1 VKQSV
6 RRRKRLRHSVVR
18 ILVRQRGAD
27 AFFRLPARIPRRY
40 TRPLTRMDSESQS
53 QPNEPVS
60 DPSPEPPAP
69 GYQPSTGR
77 KLFMFILCLV
87 ALIAVWVFY
96 WFASK

>member
-1 VKQSV
+1 MGQARPNPFRSGYCH
-6 RRRKRLRHSVVR
+6 RSD
-18 ILVRQRGAD
+18 GAD
-27 AFFRLPARIPRRY
+27 SQTSADDRQPQRFPNAPVDVISFVIDRAA
-40 TRPLTRMDSESQS
+40 RMDSENKS
-53 QPNEPVS
+53 P